1 MERASGE
8 SPTHATLILGDNFFP
23 VGVKKVTDLQW
34 RLKFEYLYDFPRLR
48 GMPFFAVMGN
58 HDHLGNAQAQV
69 DYTTATNLPH
79 HTGRW
84 QMPGKWFTKDFGQAD
99 GRVLLRAVFLD
110 TIPML
115 EQPDE
120 QLAFA
125 KQAFAAP
132 GDPTWR
138 VIVGHCGTR
147 SLSKSHTANR
157 ALTKWVKDF
166 VDMKVD
172 VMLAADDW
180 FQQIVDYPG
189 EPMSVSTNGGTY
201 KNEKGVTATDPQRE
215 FAASQ
220 PGFGVMT
227 VDARSLVVE
236 LRDVKGNVVHS
247 RSRSR

>member
-1 MERASGE
+1 
-8 SPTHATLILGDNFFP
+8 
-23 VGVKKVTDLQW
+23 
-34 RLKFEYLYDFPRLR
+34 
-48 GMPFFAVMGN
+48 
-58 HDHLGNAQAQV
+58 
-69 DYTTATNLPH
+69 
-79 HTGRW
+79 
-84 QMPGKWFTKDFGQAD
+84 
-99 GRVLLRAVFLD
+99 
-110 TIPML
+110 
-115 EQPDE
+115 
-120 QLAFA
+120 
-125 KQAFAAP
+125 
-132 GDPTWR
+132 
-138 VIVGHCGTR
+138 
-147 SLSKSHTANR
+147 
-157 ALTKWVKDF
+157 
-166 VDMKVD
+166 MKVD